1 MFNQDYLKLPA
12 ETFVKQDDDKFLFLI
27 PSKPD
32 WVITNRNG
40 AIALSLCNGERSIE
54 QIKELLSSV
63 HPDPLSAT
71 AFLEKLDKDGFFQPS
86 NEKQLKKCEQLPNL
100 NSVHLNIS
108 SDCNLNCSYCYADE
122 RETIG
127 YPLSL
132 AEYRAIIDELASLNK
147 TMTVAIT
154 GGEPLMNNNA
164 CDISLYCKSK
174 GFYTYLLTNATL
186 INESNAKKISASFDE
201 IRISVDGYKSATHD
215 FYRGAGSHEKT
226 LRAIDLLETAGANIR
241 IAMTVTKQN
250 IEEIELMAQSYGRRL
265 TFQPLFNAGSARNN
279 SEIAITGEEYFQAL
293 NNAKGVAP
301 MGDLGRLAERLRR
314 RGTNSCAIANGEIS
328 ISHNGDVYPCHMLH
342 VTEFYAGNI
351 RELNISDIYSQSSV
365 LKMIRQQSIY
375 TRENCTICPI
385 RLLCGGGCRARTYYL
400 TGDLNGVDDFCEYE
414 LLAFIEG
421 LMQSAVLKDIRE
433 EIVQCYKC

>member
-164 CDISLYCKSK
+164 
-174 GFYTYLLTNATL
+174 
-186 INESNAKKISASFDE
+186 
-201 IRISVDGYKSATHD
+201 
-215 FYRGAGSHEKT
+215 
-226 LRAIDLLETAGANIR
+226 
-241 IAMTVTKQN
+241 
-250 IEEIELMAQSYGRRL
+250 
-265 TFQPLFNAGSARNN
+265 
-279 SEIAITGEEYFQAL
+279 
-293 NNAKGVAP
+293 
-301 MGDLGRLAERLRR
+301 
-314 RGTNSCAIANGEIS
+314 
-328 ISHNGDVYPCHMLH
+328 
-342 VTEFYAGNI
+342 
-351 RELNISDIYSQSSV
+351 
-365 LKMIRQQSIY
+365 
-375 TRENCTICPI
+375 
-385 RLLCGGGCRARTYYL
+385 
-400 TGDLNGVDDFCEYE
+400 
-414 LLAFIEG
+414 
-421 LMQSAVLKDIRE
+421 
-433 EIVQCYKC
+433 